1 MGAMRHRSIS
11 STLLLAACAA
21 LALPTFAS
29 NGSTTTKTVSNN
41 QTSYARVVRLSL
53 VDGAVSIAH
62 AGESSWQPAL
72 ANMPIQEG
80 DTLASAS
87 GFAEVEFENGCV
99 AYLAANSTLQF
110 AKLSLE
116 NGGRMTEM
124 TLTQGTASFY
134 ASPASQDSFAA
145 STPDLTV
152 VVPDKS
158 EFRMDLSK
166 SGSSVSVHTGTV
178 SVSSSAGTSALQKG
192 QTLAFR
198 AEDNQGVSV
207 AKNTEA
213 DAFDRWVNSQTQV
226 TLAATQDTQGYLN
239 APYSYG
245 LADLDGYGSW
255 LDCGGLGNCWQP
267 MGIGAGWM
275 PFADGFWSPFDG
287 LGMTWISYEPW
298 GWMPYHFGGWEMSP
312 MYGWVWVPGMMSE
325 WQPAM
330 VAWVQSGGQVGWVP
344 LAPNDK
350 VGQLPVNLTHGFV
363 VSPAASAVGAAA
375 VNHVVTVAD
384 ARSTIVVAHPPTGFV
399 SGTAPSMART
409 ATPGAGF
416 SGRGPQSVVFDR
428 ATHAF
433 VNAPASAA
441 FRAPDNSGVRNT
453 FRQAPAPSAMP
464 NRSYGGPSG
473 GDPGGAFQRAP
484 GGDSAA
490 GRPQGN
496 SAPMNSPQRSTPP
509 ASAAPAAASAGSGS
523 APVHH

>member
-1 MGAMRHRSIS
+1 MHHRSIS
-11 STLLLAACAA
+11 AILLLAAGVSCAISA
-21 LALPTFAS
+21 RAATD
-29 NGSTTTKTVSNN
+29 TTKTITNN

-62 AGESSWQPAL
+62 AGESNWQPAL

-110 AKLSLE
+110 TKLSLE

-134 ASPASQDSFAA
+134 ASPASQDSFEA
-145 STPDLTV
+145 STPDLTAA
-152 VVPDKS
+152 VPDKS
-158 EFRMDLSK
+158 EFRMDATTA
-166 SGSSVSVHTGTV
+166 GSSVSVYQGAV
-178 SVSSSAGTSALQKG
+178 NVSSSAGTNPLAKG
-192 QTLAFR
+192 ETLTFHA
-198 AEDNQGVSV
+198 DNNQGVSV
-207 AKNTEA
+207 AKNA
-213 DAFDRWVNSQTQV
+213 AVDAFDRWVNSQTQV
-226 TLAATQDTQGYLN
+226 TLAATQDSQGYLSV
-239 APYSYG
+239 PYSYG

-255 LDCGGLGNCWQP
+255 LDCGGLGTCWAP
-267 MGIGAGWM
+267 MGMSAGWM
-275 PFADGFWSPFDG
+275 PYADGFWSPFDG

-312 MYGWVWVPGMMSE
+312 MYGWVWVPGQMSA

-350 VGQLPVNLTHGFV
+350 IGQTPINLQHGFV
-363 VSPAASAVGAAA
+363 VNPAATTVGAAA
-375 VNHVVTVAD
+375 VNHVVAVGVGHATTVI
-384 ARSTIVVAHPPTGFV
+384 ARPPAGFV
-399 SGTAPSMART
+399 SAAAPSMART

-416 SGRGPQSVVFDR
+416 AGRGGPQTVVFDR

-441 FRAPDNSGVRNT
+441 FRAPENSGVRNT
-453 FRQAPAPSAMP
+453 FRTAPAPASMP
-464 NRSYGGPSG
+464 SRSYGGPTAG
-473 GDPGGAFQRAP
+473 GPNGGYHGQY
-484 GGDSAA
+484 GGGNSSA
-490 GRPQGN
+490 GRASQGN
-496 SAPMNSPQRSTPP
+496 SAPMNSAPRSAPP
-509 ASAAPAAASAGSGS
+509 SSSAPAAAAPSAGSAGG
-523 APVHH
+523 HH